1 MTFPLPGANWS
12 YLHSP
17 RLVATTGVNGFMLQ
31 NATPN
36 ILSWTAPND
45 GNMHRLIVFA
55 TLHVTSSE
63 TGGKVVLNFTA
74 PDGGTGSNS
83 MTAGGTAAGVFA
95 TDVPFCVC
103 AEAGTTATLAQATA
117 LTAGA
122 AVVWAEIWAW

>member
-63 TGGKVVLNFTA
+63 TGGKVLVAQLY
-74 PDGGTGSNS
+74 GTRWRN
-83 MTAGGTAAGVFA
+83 GVQQH
-95 TDVPFCVC
+95 DSRWHSRRCLRDRCPLLRLC
-103 AEAGTTATLAQATA
+103 
-117 LTAGA
+117 
-122 AVVWAEIWAW
+122 